1 MEDAIMKKTYITP
14 ELEVVKIANRTQ
26 MLAGS
31 PTPDFNDTDAT
42 LNGDG
47 DYED

>member
-1 MEDAIMKKTYITP
+1 MKKTYINP
-14 ELEVVKIANRTQ
+14 KMEVVKIASRTQ

-31 PTPDFNDTDAT
+31 PLPTFNDTDAGI
-42 LNGDG
+42 NGDG

>member
-1 MEDAIMKKTYITP
+1 MKKEYINP
-14 ELEVVKIANRTQ
+14 KMEVVKIASRTQ

-42 LNGDG
+42 LNSDG